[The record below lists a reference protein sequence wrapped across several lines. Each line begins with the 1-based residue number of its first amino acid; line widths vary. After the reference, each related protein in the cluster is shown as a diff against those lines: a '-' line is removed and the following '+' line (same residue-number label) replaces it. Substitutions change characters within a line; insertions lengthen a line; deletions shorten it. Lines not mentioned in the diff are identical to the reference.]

1 MIRSL
6 FVIIFLTKYF
16 IMKVNRQIVEATKKD
31 NYSSILIKIILQK
44 TNSEKLCVFH
54 LFEYVKPDIVNSD
67 LFLEYLRIW
76 DKEFYDF
83 LILKKIELRRLNR
96 KNRILKG
103 IKSVINFVLKILSI
117 FIIAILFVVVNISSL
132 LLIIK
137 VLEFITKLING
148 NLDDFNMLESPLN

>member
-31 NYSSILIKIILQK
+31 NYSSILIKIILQE